1 MRFRLYQNSFDNSL
15 VLRFTI
21 SQDTGEYTCVA
32 SNGIDEDEASAQ
44 LIVQGPHEALGL
56 HHYCYVIAVLLVCY
70 AIITRTSLCCFHC
83 DVAAQTVYEPR
94 RRDVVL
100 TSVFWQASVFAIS
113 CSSLRSCTLLVF
125 ASVVR

>member
-56 HHYCYVIAVLLVCY
+56 HPLRHCCVIGLLCYYYTNVIMLFPL
-70 AIITRTSLCCFHC
+70 
-83 DVAAQTVYEPR
+83 
-94 RRDVVL
+94 
-100 TSVFWQASVFAIS
+100 
-113 CSSLRSCTLLVF
+113 
-125 ASVVR
+125 